1 MMLPLSWS
9 SGARMLMRGLGGVR
23 LDPKVA
29 KGDCCSTSNGKDH
42 DELLNSFSFDQLM
55 SILAYHL
62 ACFEYRCSSVRP
74 SGTAYLS

>member
-42 DELLNSFSFDQLM
+42 DELLNSFSFD
-55 SILAYHL
+55 
-62 ACFEYRCSSVRP
+62 
-74 SGTAYLS
+74 